1 MEVKWM
7 EKKGKKYLY
16 FRFDERLTEQEAKDG
31 IQKWQT
37 LCAGHNEKTGII
49 WDCAK
54 MKGYESAARVLWQG
68 ELLKTKGSIE
78 VIWLITTSGMIK
90 MGASLMSMLMP
101 FQIKYVESES
111 EIK

>member
-1 MEVKWM
+1 MC
-7 EKKGKKYLY
+7 

-37 LCAGHNEKTGII
+37 LCAGHNEKIGII
-49 WDCAK
+49 WDCEK